1 MSGVY
6 GYPNDPTSTTGTVG
20 TGGGAGGVVVDEG
33 NTTVAAL
40 NNAQRGL
47 AGDMG
52 MYRNDT
58 SGKQTTGGS
67 ANAYTVTLES
77 VPTALAD
84 GLGFSAIIHASNTG
98 ATTINVNSLGAKK
111 VLYKGVALSG
121 GELVAGQPARFSYD
135 ASADSAAG
143 AWLIENPV
151 PVPATVSY
159 SASEIANDSGVT
171 GTNVDDA
178 LNTLDADKANLASP
192 TLTGTPAAP
201 TASAATNTTQI
212 ATTAFVQT
220 ELGNYAP
227 LASPALTGNP
237 TAPTQTAGNNST
249 RLATT
254 AYVVTAVAAA
264 PGGGILD
271 DVYTLDRTKHKATS
285 GKTLLSTWTYSSS
298 TTYVTFTGLSQSYD
312 HLWIEADGMNAINVP
327 AVAFSHNDANYGG
340 NISVLGVDA
349 TAGNMIVWDYTNA
362 TLSGRFV
369 NSFAYDSATLT
380 GTERSGYSLHHAN
393 TLAATTALRF
403 YFNGGQSAGT
413 IRVYGI

>member
-178 LNTLDADKANLASP
+178 LNTLDTDKANLASP

-237 TAPTQTAGNNST
+237 TAPTQSARDNST
-249 RLATT
+249 KLATT
-254 AYVVTAVAAA
+254 AYADSAAA
-264 PGGGILD
+264 AAGSWTAITDISISSGTTKDVTGIP
-271 DVYTLDRTKHKATS
+271 S
-285 GKTLLSTWTYSSS
+285 GTEEI
-298 TTYVTFTGLSQSYD
+298 F
-312 HLWIEADGMNAINVP
+312 IEI
-327 AVAFSHNDANYGG
+327 NDANYATNGASVTVALGDGG
-340 NISVLGVDA
+340 GLEASGYSQSNLGNPTFGDDLAAFHVSRRITIDVDGCA
-349 TAGNMIVWDYTNA
+349 LLKNVGSNTWMAVYHGVTGSASIVGVGNK
-362 TLSGRFV
+362 TLSGELDR
-369 NSFAYDSATLT
+369 
-380 GTERSGYSLHHAN
+380 
-393 TLAATTALRF
+393 LRF
-403 YFNGGQSAGT
+403 AVSDGSAFTGGT
-413 IRVYGI
+413 IKVRYR